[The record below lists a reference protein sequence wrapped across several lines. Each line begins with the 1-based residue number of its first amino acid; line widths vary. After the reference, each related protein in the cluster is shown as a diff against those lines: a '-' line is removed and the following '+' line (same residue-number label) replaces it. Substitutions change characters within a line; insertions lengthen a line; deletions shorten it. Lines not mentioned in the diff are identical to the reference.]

1 MSNEILT
8 TGKRKTAT
16 ARAVTKK
23 GKGKVLING
32 VPVELYPIE
41 LLRNKLMEP
50 LKILGER
57 SNEVD
62 IDIKVNLRLTV
73 SFFCNST
80 CLHVNHP
87 EFWIFPL
94 L

>member
-23 GKGKVLING
+23 GTGKVLING

-41 LLRNKLMEP
+41 LLRYKLIEP

-57 SNEVD
+57 SNE
-62 IDIKVNLRLTV
+62 IDINIEVNGGGNTGQKVY
-73 SFFCNST
+73 S
-80 CLHVNHP
+80 
-87 EFWIFPL
+87 
-94 L
+94 